1 MAFPI
6 IYLLSAAG
14 RILPLVIEKGT
25 ALASFVIRFVIR
37 NPKISGTTISITAI
51 SNALSQREITEQ
63 EKIKI
68 LEEIKTINPQAHNEI
83 IAALG
88 GGKGLF
94 DIDINKILPIIIILI
109 IIYLYLSK
117 NKN

>member
-25 ALASFVIRFVIR
+25 ALASLVLR
-37 NPKISGTTISITAI
+37 NPKILGTTVSITAI
-51 SNALSQREITEQ
+51 SNALSQREITER

-94 DIDINKILPIIIILI
+94 GIDINKILPIIIILI
-109 IIYLYLSK
+109 IIYLYMSK

>member
-1 MAFPI
+1 MVFPI

-14 RILPLVIEKGT
+14 RILPIVIEKGT
-25 ALASFVIRFVIR
+25 ALASLVLR
-37 NPKISGTTISITAI
+37 NPKIVGTTISITAI

-63 EKIKI
+63 ERIKI

-94 DIDINKILPIIIILI
+94 DVDINKILPIIIILI

>member
-14 RILPLVIEKGT
+14 RIWPIIVRAGT
-25 ALASFVIRFVIR
+25 ALSSFIAR
-37 NPKISGTTISITAI
+37 NPIALGSTISITSI
-51 SNALSQREITEQ
+51 SNALSQRETTEQ

-68 LEEIKTINPQAHNEI
+68 LKEIEIINPQAYNEI
-83 IAALG
+83 IAELG

-94 DIDINKILPIIIILI
+94 DININKILPIIIILI
-109 IIYLYLSK
+109 IIYLYMSK
-117 NKN
+117 NKK

>member
-14 RILPLVIEKGT
+14 RILPIVIEKGT
-25 ALASFVIRFVIR
+25 ALASFVIR
-37 NPKISGTTISITAI
+37 NPKILGTTISITAI
-51 SNALSQREITEQ
+51 SNALSQREITER

-88 GGKGLF
+88 GKGLF
-94 DIDINKILPIIIILI
+94 NIDINKILPIIIILI

>member
-1 MAFPI
+1 MVFPV

-14 RILPLVIEKGT
+14 RILPIVIEKGT
-25 ALASFVIRFVIR
+25 ALASLAIR
-37 NPKISGTTISITAI
+37 NPKILGTTISITTI
-51 SNALSQREITEQ
+51 TNALNQREITER

-68 LEEIKTINPQAHNEI
+68 LKEIKTINPQAHNEI

-94 DIDINKILPIIIILI
+94 DVDINKILPIIIILI

>member
-1 MAFPI
+1 MAFHI
-6 IYLLSAAG
+6 IYLLSATG
-14 RILPLVIEKGT
+14 RILHIIVRAGT
-25 ALASFVIRFVIR
+25 ALSSFIAR
-37 NPKISGTTISITAI
+37 NPKILGSTISITAI

-63 EKIKI
+63 ERIKI

-94 DIDINKILPIIIILI
+94 DVDINKILPIIIILI

>member
-6 IYLLSAAG
+6 IYLLLATG
-14 RILPLVIEKGT
+14 RILPIIVRAGT
-25 ALASFVIRFVIR
+25 ALSSFIAR
-37 NPKISGTTISITAI
+37 NPKALGTTISITAI

>member
-1 MAFPI
+1 MVFPI
-6 IYLLSAAG
+6 IYLLSSAG
-14 RILPLVIEKGT
+14 RILPLVIQKGT
-25 ALASFVIRFVIR
+25 ALASLVLR
-37 NPKISGTTISITAI
+37 NPKIAGTTISITAI
-51 SNALSQREITEQ
+51 SNALSQREITER

-94 DIDINKILPIIIILI
+94 DIDTNKILPIIIILI

>member
-1 MAFPI
+1 MAFHI
-6 IYLLSAAG
+6 IYLLSATG
-14 RILPLVIEKGT
+14 RILHIIVRAGT
-25 ALASFVIRFVIR
+25 ALSSFIAR
-37 NPKISGTTISITAI
+37 NPKILGSTISITSI
-51 SNALSQREITEQ
+51 TNALSQREITEQ

-94 DIDINKILPIIIILI
+94 DVDINKILPIIIILI

>member
-14 RILPLVIEKGT
+14 RIWPIIVRAGT
-25 ALASFVIRFVIR
+25 ALSSFIAR
-37 NPKISGTTISITAI
+37 NPKILGSTISITSI

-68 LEEIKTINPQAHNEI
+68 LKEIEIINPQAYNEI
-83 IAALG
+83 IAELG

-94 DIDINKILPIIIILI
+94 DININKILPIIIILI
-109 IIYLYLSK
+109 IIYLYMSK
-117 NKN
+117 NKK

>member
-1 MAFPI
+1 MALPI
-6 IYLLSAAG
+6 IYLLSATG
-14 RILPLVIEKGT
+14 RILHIIVRAGT
-25 ALASFVIRFVIR
+25 ALSSFIAR
-37 NPKISGTTISITAI
+37 NPKILGSTISITAI

-63 EKIKI
+63 ERIKI

>member
-1 MAFPI
+1 MAFHI
-6 IYLLSAAG
+6 IYLLSATG
-14 RILPLVIEKGT
+14 RILQLIVRAGT
-25 ALASFVIRFVIR
+25 ALSSFIAR
-37 NPKISGTTISITAI
+37 NPKILGSTISITSI

-68 LEEIKTINPQAHNEI
+68 LKEIEIINPQAHNEI

-109 IIYLYLSK
+109 IIYLYMSK
-117 NKN
+117 NKK

>member
-14 RILPLVIEKGT
+14 RILPIVIEKGT
-25 ALASFVIRFVIR
+25 ALASLVLR
-37 NPKISGTTISITAI
+37 NPKIVGTTISITAI

-109 IIYLYLSK
+109 IIYLYMSK
-117 NKN
+117 NKK

>member
-1 MAFPI
+1 MVFPI

-14 RILPLVIEKGT
+14 RILPIVIEKGT
-25 ALASFVIRFVIR
+25 ALASFVIR
-37 NPKISGTTISITAI
+37 NPKILGTTISITAI
-51 SNALSQREITEQ
+51 SNALSQREITER

-94 DIDINKILPIIIILI
+94 DINININKILPIIIILI
-109 IIYLYLSK
+109 IIYWYMSK
-117 NKN
+117 NKK

>member
-1 MAFPI
+1 MAFHI
-6 IYLLSAAG
+6 IYLLSATG
-14 RILPLVIEKGT
+14 RILHIIVRAGT
-25 ALASFVIRFVIR
+25 ALSSFIAR
-37 NPKISGTTISITAI
+37 NPKILGSTISITAI

-63 EKIKI
+63 ERIKI

-94 DIDINKILPIIIILI
+94 NIDMNKILPIIIILI

>member
-6 IYLLSAAG
+6 IYLLSATG
-14 RILPLVIEKGT
+14 RILHIIVRAGT
-25 ALASFVIRFVIR
+25 ALSSFIAR
-37 NPKISGTTISITAI
+37 NPKILGSTISITAI

-94 DIDINKILPIIIILI
+94 DVDINKILPIIIILI

>member
-6 IYLLSAAG
+6 IYLLLSTG
-14 RILPLVIEKGT
+14 RILPIVIRTGT
-25 ALASFVIRFVIR
+25 ALASFVIK
-37 NPKISGTTISITAI
+37 NPKILGTTISITAI

-63 EKIKI
+63 ERIKI

>member
-1 MAFPI
+1 MAFHI
-6 IYLLSAAG
+6 IYLLSATG
-14 RILPLVIEKGT
+14 RILHLIVRAGT
-25 ALASFVIRFVIR
+25 ALSSFIAR
-37 NPKISGTTISITAI
+37 NPKILGSTISITAI

-63 EKIKI
+63 ERIKI

-94 DIDINKILPIIIILI
+94 DIDMNKILPIIIILI

>member
-1 MAFPI
+1 MAFHI
-6 IYLLSAAG
+6 IYLLSATG
-14 RILPLVIEKGT
+14 RILHIIVRAGT
-25 ALASFVIRFVIR
+25 ALSSFIAR
-37 NPKISGTTISITAI
+37 NPKILGSTISITAI

-63 EKIKI
+63 ERIKI

-109 IIYLYLSK
+109 IIYLYMSK

>member
-1 MAFPI
+1 MAFHI
-6 IYLLSAAG
+6 IYLLSATG
-14 RILPLVIEKGT
+14 RILHLIVRAGT
-25 ALASFVIRFVIR
+25 ALSSFIAR
-37 NPKISGTTISITAI
+37 NPKILGSTISITAI

-63 EKIKI
+63 ERIKI

-109 IIYLYLSK
+109 IIYLYMSK

>member
-1 MAFPI
+1 MVFPV

-14 RILPLVIEKGT
+14 RILPIVIEKGT
-25 ALASFVIRFVIR
+25 ALESLVLR
-37 NPKISGTTISITAI
+37 NPKIAGTTTSITAI

>member
-6 IYLLSAAG
+6 IYLLLATG
-14 RILPLVIEKGT
+14 RILPIIVRAGT
-25 ALASFVIRFVIR
+25 ALSSFITR
-37 NPKISGTTISITAI
+37 NPKILGSTISITAI

-88 GGKGLF
+88 GKGLF
-94 DIDINKILPIIIILI
+94 NIDINKILPIIIILI

>member
-25 ALASFVIRFVIR
+25 ALASLVLR
-37 NPKISGTTISITAI
+37 NPKILGTTVSITAI
-51 SNALSQREITEQ
+51 SNALSQREITER

-88 GGKGLF
+88 GKGLF
-94 DIDINKILPIIIILI
+94 DININKILPIIIILI
-109 IIYLYLSK
+109 IIYLYMSK
-117 NKN
+117 NKK

>member
-1 MAFPI
+1 MAFHI
-6 IYLLSAAG
+6 IYLLSATG
-14 RILPLVIEKGT
+14 RILHIIVRAGT
-25 ALASFVIRFVIR
+25 ALSSFIAR
-37 NPKISGTTISITAI
+37 NPKILGSTISITAI

>member
-1 MAFPI
+1 MVFPI

-14 RILPLVIEKGT
+14 RILPIVIEKGT
-25 ALASFVIRFVIR
+25 ALASLVLR
-37 NPKISGTTISITAI
+37 NPKIVGTTISITAI

-63 EKIKI
+63 ERIKI

>member
-1 MAFPI
+1 MAFHI
-6 IYLLSAAG
+6 IYLLSATG
-14 RILPLVIEKGT
+14 RILHLIVRAGT
-25 ALASFVIRFVIR
+25 ALSSFIAR
-37 NPKISGTTISITAI
+37 NPKILGSTISITAI

-88 GGKGLF
+88 GGGKGLF

>member
-1 MAFPI
+1 MAFPV

-25 ALASFVIRFVIR
+25 ALALFVAK
-37 NPKISGTTISITAI
+37 NPKILGTTISITAI

-88 GGKGLF
+88 GKGLF
-94 DIDINKILPIIIILI
+94 NIDINKILPIIIILI

>member
-1 MAFPI
+1 MAFHI
-6 IYLLSAAG
+6 IYLLSATG
-14 RILPLVIEKGT
+14 RILHLIVRAGT
-25 ALASFVIRFVIR
+25 ALSSFIAR
-37 NPKISGTTISITAI
+37 NPKILGSTISITAI

-63 EKIKI
+63 ERIKI

>member
-14 RILPLVIEKGT
+14 RIWPIIVRAGT
-25 ALASFVIRFVIR
+25 ALSSFIAR
-37 NPKISGTTISITAI
+37 NPIALGSTISITSI
-51 SNALSQREITEQ
+51 SNALSQRETTEQ

-88 GGKGLF
+88 GKGLF
-94 DIDINKILPIIIILI
+94 NIDINKILPIIIILI

>member
-1 MAFPI
+1 MALPIIFLLGSRIFPI
-6 IYLLSAAG
+6 IMRA
-14 RILPLVIEKGT
+14 GT
-25 ALASFVIRFVIR
+25 ALSSFVMR
-37 NPKISGTTISITAI
+37 NPKILGTTISITAI
-51 SNALSQREITEQ
+51 SNALNQREITEQ

-109 IIYLYLSK
+109 IIYLYMSK

>member
-1 MAFPI
+1 MVFPV

-14 RILPLVIEKGT
+14 RILPIVIEKGT
-25 ALASFVIRFVIR
+25 ALASFVIK
-37 NPKISGTTISITAI
+37 NPKILGTTISITAI

-63 EKIKI
+63 ERIKI

-109 IIYLYLSK
+109 IIYLYMSK
-117 NKN
+117 NKK

>member
-1 MAFPI
+1 MAFHI
-6 IYLLSAAG
+6 IYLLSATG
-14 RILPLVIEKGT
+14 RILHLIVRAGT
-25 ALASFVIRFVIR
+25 ALSSFIAR
-37 NPKISGTTISITAI
+37 NPKALGTTISITAI

-63 EKIKI
+63 ERIKI

-94 DIDINKILPIIIILI
+94 DIDMNKILPIIIILI
-109 IIYLYLSK
+109 IIYSYLSK

>member
-1 MAFPI
+1 MVFPV

-14 RILPLVIEKGT
+14 RILPIVIEKGT
-25 ALASFVIRFVIR
+25 ALASLVLR
-37 NPKISGTTISITAI
+37 NPKIVGTTISITAI
-51 SNALSQREITEQ
+51 SNALSQREITER

-94 DIDINKILPIIIILI
+94 DVDINKILPIIIILI